1 MYNTSLHY
9 AVLTDSLDLIEIIL
23 KAGGD
28 PLIENELGHRA
39 YEYCANDDVKT
50 ILEKYE
56 KHVIFNLIK
65 CS

>member
-39 YEYCANDDVKT
+39 YEYCANDDVKNL
-50 ILEKYE
+50 LEK
-56 KHVIFNLIK
+56 
-65 CS
+65 